1 MTYSSIDPRQLVISL
16 TGALFTSLLFVSAA
30 TSLPI
35 A

>member
-1 MTYSSIDPRQLVISL
+1 MTSYTDPRQLVVSFA
-16 TGALFTSLLFVSAA
+16 GALFTSLLFVSAA

>member
-16 TGALFTSLLFVSAA
+16 TGALFTSLMFVSAA
-30 TSLPI
+30 TSLPL